1 MAGPIRE
8 LRRRK
13 SLTAA
18 VALLGVMCM
27 IGMVGASVPFY
38 RWFCQATGYGGTPQ
52 IAADA
57 RLYST
62 GTSSTSST
70 SRDAARVRSLLTIRF
85 DANTNKD
92 LPWSF
97 TALQRQVTVRPGE
110 QVLAVYIAHNK
121 ATVPITGT
129 ATFNVTPAK
138 AGQYFTKIAC
148 FCFTEQTLLPGQTV
162 EMPVTFVVDPAIAT
176 DPLTSELTTLTLS
189 YTFFRSPDSNT
200 QS

>member
-1 MAGPIRE
+1 MVGSTKQ

-18 VALLGVMCM
+18 MALVGVICM
-27 IGMVGASVPFY
+27 VLLVGVSIPFY

-52 IAADA
+52 IASP
-57 RLYST
+57 ST
-62 GTSSTSST
+62 PSIGLSGET
-70 SRDAARVRSLLTIRF
+70 SREAARATSLLTIRF

-110 QVLAVYIAHNK
+110 QVLAVYIARNE

-148 FCFTEQTLLPGQTV
+148 FCFTEQTLSPGQTV
-162 EMPVTFVVDPAIAT
+162 EMPVTFVVDPAITT

-189 YTFFRSPDSNT
+189 YTFFRSPDSHA

>member
-1 MAGPIRE
+1 MEGSKKK

-18 VALLGVMCM
+18 MALLGVTC
-27 IGMVGASVPFY
+27 MVGLVGAAVPFY

-52 IAADA
+52 IASQSVGLSS
-57 RLYST
+57 RE
-62 GTSSTSST
+62 TSS
-70 SRDAARVRSLLTIRF
+70 DAARATSLLTIRF

-110 QVLAVYIAHNK
+110 QVLAVYIARNES
-121 ATVPITGT
+121 TVPITGT

-148 FCFTEQTLLPGQTV
+148 FCFTEQTLSPGQTV
-162 EMPVTFVVDPAIAT
+162 EMPVTFVVDPAIT
-176 DPLTSELTTLTLS
+176 RDPLTSELTTLTLS
-189 YTFFRSPDSNT
+189 YTFFRSPDSNA